1 MTAMTITESP
11 APPNPVPVTDDTA
24 GKEAWVL
31 GTQLRRHAAERPD
44 APFLTFEF
52 TKTLTFAE
60 TLKRS
65 ERLGAGLAEL
75 GVSHGDRVV
84 MMMENS
90 VEILLTWFATNLIGA
105 VEVPINTAYQG
116 MTLEHT
122 FNNCG
127 ARVAVVDAQFLP
139 RLIESASKLD
149 HLEKVVVVGAPTV
162 ELPWPVTDFD
172 DVASQAEFPATTVSY
187 RDLAAIMYTSG
198 TTGPSKGVLTPHA
211 LAYTLGRQTMERLA
225 ITAEDT
231 YYVCLPL
238 FHSNAQ
244 YVQVYA
250 ALIAGAQVAIARRF
264 SASGWVE
271 CIRRSK
277 ATVSSLL
284 GVMAQFIYA
293 QPPGERDRDHGLRR
307 AVAIPMPSTIAED
320 FSERFGIDCV
330 ESYGMTEA
338 SLVIWRPEGTPLRP
352 GSCGKPLSDE
362 YDVAIVDPDSDE
374 PVVPGEVGEIVIRPK
389 RAWTM
394 ALGYHDMPG
403 QTIEAW
409 RNLWFH
415 TGDAGRV
422 DEDGFYYFVDRIRDR
437 IRRRGENV
445 SSFDVEAVLS
455 EYAGVVECAAVGVPA
470 DEGDDEIKVSLVSTT
485 DVDCVDLIEHCRRRL
500 PYFAVPRYVDI
511 LDELPKTPNGKVLK
525 REIRRQGI
533 TGSEWDRV
541 ASGIVI
547 GRNS

>member
-1 MTAMTITESP
+1 MTSMTLTET
-11 APPNPVPVTDDTA
+11 PVPPSPVSATHGIT
-24 GKEAWVL
+24 GKESWVL
-31 GTQLRRHAAERPD
+31 GTQLQRHAAERPD

-52 TKTLTFAE
+52 AESLTFAE
-60 TLKRS
+60 SLERS
-65 ERLGAGLAEL
+65 ECLGAGLAEL
-75 GVSHGDRVV
+75 GVQHGDRVV
-84 MMMENS
+84 MLMENS
-90 VEILLTWFATNLIGA
+90 IEIMLTWFATNLLGA

-116 MTLEHT
+116 MILEHT

-127 ARVAVVDAQFLP
+127 ARVAVVDAQYLP
-139 RLIESASKLD
+139 RLLDSAPKLH
-149 HLEKVVVVGAPTV
+149 HLEKVVVVGAPSV
-162 ELPWPVTDFD
+162 ELPWPVSAFD
-172 DVASQAEFPATTVSY
+172 DVASAARIPSTPVSY

-225 ITAEDT
+225 ITADDT

-264 SASGWVE
+264 SASGWLDD
-271 CIRRSK
+271 IRRSK

-293 QPPGERDRDHGLRR
+293 QPAGQRDRDHGLRR
-307 AVAIPMPSTIAED
+307 VVAIPMPSTIAED
-320 FSERFGIDCV
+320 FSQRFNIDCV

-338 SLVIWRPEGTPLRP
+338 SLVMWRPEGTPLRP

-362 YDVAIVDPDSDE
+362 YDVAVIDPDTDE
-374 PVVPGEVGEIVIRPK
+374 PVPPGEVGEIVIRPK

-394 ALGYHDMPG
+394 ALGYHDMPE
-403 QTIEAW
+403 QTTEAW

-422 DEDGFYYFVDRIRDR
+422 DEEGYFYFVDRIRDR

-445 SSFDVEAVLS
+445 SSFDIEAALS
-455 EYAGVVECAAVGVPA
+455 EYPGVVECAAVGVPA
-470 DEGDDEIKVSLVSTT
+470 DEGDDEIKVSLVSNAE
-485 DVDCVDLIEHCRRRL
+485 VDCIDLIEHCRRRL
-500 PYFAVPRYVDI
+500 PYFAVPRYVEI
-511 LDELPKTPNGKVLK
+511 LAELPKTPNGKILK
-525 REIRRQGI
+525 REIRNQGI

-541 ASGIVI
+541 ATGIVI